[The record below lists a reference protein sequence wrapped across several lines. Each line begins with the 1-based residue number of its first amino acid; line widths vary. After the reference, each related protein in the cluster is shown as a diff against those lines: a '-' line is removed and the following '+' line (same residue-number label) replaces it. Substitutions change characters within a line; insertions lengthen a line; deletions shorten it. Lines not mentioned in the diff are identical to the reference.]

1 MMRSLRG
8 LLLLPILSL
17 LLTACGD
24 DSRTELKTW
33 MDGVKKDTKVRVPP
47 LTEPKVFVPVAYEGA
62 GMTDPFNP
70 AKLLVALAR
79 MKANADNGL
88 RPNFDRPREA
98 LEAYPLDQMQMR
110 GFTQKNKQ
118 ITALILVGKSMYQ
131 VRLGNYVGQNF
142 GKVIGITETQVEI
155 EEIVQDAA
163 GEWTKRKATL
173 ELQEGKK

>member
-1 MMRSLRG
+1 MRNLRG
-8 LLLLPILSL
+8 LLLLPILTL
-17 LLTACGD
+17 LLSACGD
-24 DSRTELKTW
+24 DSSTELKTW
-33 MDGVKKDTKVRVPP
+33 MDGVKKDSKVRVAP
-47 LTEPKVFVPVAYEGA
+47 LTEPKVFVPAAYEGS

-88 RPNFDRPREA
+88 RPNFDRPREV

-110 GFTQKNKQ
+110 GFTEKNKQ

-131 VRLGNYVGQNF
+131 VRMGNYIGQNF
-142 GKVIGITETQVEI
+142 GKIIGISETQVEI